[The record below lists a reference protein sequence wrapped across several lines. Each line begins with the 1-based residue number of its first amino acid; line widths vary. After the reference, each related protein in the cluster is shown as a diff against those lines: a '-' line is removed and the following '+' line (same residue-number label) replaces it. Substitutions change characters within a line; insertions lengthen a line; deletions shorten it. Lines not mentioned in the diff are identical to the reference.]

1 MIGKVFGGICLISFL
16 FALFTGNIST
26 LGNAALDGASGAV
39 SLTFSL
45 MGMMCLWGGI
55 MRVAE
60 KSGVVD
66 GLSKLM
72 SPLLRFLFPDAYRK
86 KKGLG
91 EVSASISAN
100 IFGIGNAATP
110 LAISAMEALQENN
123 EDKSAA
129 SDDMIMF
136 TVLSTAS
143 FDIIP
148 TTLIALRRAAQS
160 ADPFEIIVPVWLC
173 SFFSSCVAVMLVKGF
188 SVIKKSS
195 GRKKLNRGG

>member
-1 MIGKVFGGICLISFL
+1 MIGKVFGVICLISFL
-16 FALFTGNIST
+16 FALFTGNISA

-60 KSGVVD
+60 KCGVID
-66 GLSKLM
+66 RLSKLM
-72 SPLLRFLFPDAYRK
+72 SPLLRFLFPDAHK
-86 KKGLG
+86 KGKGLG

-110 LAISAMEALQENN
+110 LAIRAMEALQENN
-123 EDKSAA
+123 EDKNTA

-136 TVLSTAS
+136 TVLGTAS
-143 FDIIP
+143 LDILP
-148 TTLIALRRAAQS
+148 TTLIALRRSAES
-160 ADPFEIIVPVWLC
+160 ADPFEIIVPVWIC
-173 SFFSSCVAVMLVKGF
+173 SFLSSCLAVLLVKGF
-188 SVIKKSS
+188 SAA
-195 GRKKLNRGG
+195 RKASKRKG